1 MSQKS
6 RNTQTITPNPRT
18 ALAATIVDNEQRDDV
33 DEISDDE
40 SVLNRNDFCI
50 TTLGV
55 DLHPNRPVHHY
66 QSKQD
71 YTSDYLLL
79 RQIRLRRRKV
89 RLLLQPPTS
98 VEKRIHHSEAF
109 NANILHKR
117 LDKRESSTQERCR
130 KRITLA
136 QGELVDRNWI
146 LLDSQSTVNIF
157 KNRSLLENV
166 HRDEYGIRCYSNGG
180 KQKTTEVREL
190 KGSGKNIGPVWY
202 NNKAVANI
210 LSLGIVCKTY
220 RVAMDTVN
228 EIVMIAHVENNKKL
242 KYCVHKDYLSMTSAR
257 IRICI
262 RKT

>member
-1 MSQKS
+1 MLNDFANDFRFQNEYPATLSDAYDLLLYYKPLNIKPVIDEKISKLIEQITFTNLSDIECYKCHKKGHYARDYPENL
-6 RNTQTITPNPRT
+6 RNTQTTTLNPPT
-18 ALAATIVDNEQRDDV
+18 ALAATIIDNEQHDDV

-79 RQIRLRRRKV
+79 RRIRLRRRKV

-136 QGELVDRNWI
+136 QGELVDRN
-146 LLDSQSTVNIF
+146 
-157 KNRSLLENV
+157 
-166 HRDEYGIRCYSNGG
+166 
-180 KQKTTEVREL
+180 
-190 KGSGKNIGPVWY
+190 
-202 NNKAVANI
+202 
-210 LSLGIVCKTY
+210 
-220 RVAMDTVN
+220 
-228 EIVMIAHVENNKKL
+228 
-242 KYCVHKDYLSMTSAR
+242 
-257 IRICI
+257 
-262 RKT
+262 